1 MPAELPRFAEGAA
14 LDLIPAADLCG
25 QYGPYIAPAA
35 LVHAANTALG
45 LELPLLL
52 TGEPGCGKSDFSW
65 VAAKALGHDE
75 PLRCHIRSD
84 TRARDLLYH
93 YDALVRFGDAQH
105 GDRDRARDPRNYIA
119 LRPLGAALMTRG
131 RRPVVLIDEIDKAPR
146 DLPNDL
152 LHELDEGRFEIPEI
166 GDFESSQ
173 PAFDRTHKEI
183 ALVRFMERTA
193 ATRKPLVVITSNAE
207 RQLPEPFLR
216 RCVFFHIPPPRRE
229 WLAEIARARF
239 PDGDPTLLLDL
250 VSIFFALRQHR
261 ELVKPPTT
269 AEMLNWIAAL
279 TKLYDP
285 RDARI
290 PIRAFTAAVK
300 EGGGKLPPGSE
311 LSWAELPGL
320 VCLLK
325 LNEDLEAVGARD
337 P

>member
-1 MPAELPRFAEGAA
+1 MPADLPRFAEGAK
-14 LDLIPAADLCG
+14 LDLIPATNLHG
-25 QYGPYIAPAA
+25 QYGPYIAHPA

-45 LELPLLL
+45 LEMPLLL

-65 VAAKALGHDE
+65 VAAKALGHAE

-105 GDRDRARDPRNYIA
+105 GDRDRARDPRHYIA
-119 LRPLGAALMTRG
+119 LRPLGAALMTRSKC
-131 RRPVVLIDEIDKAPR
+131 PVVLIDEIDKAPR

-166 GDFESSQ
+166 GDFDTNQ
-173 PAFDRTHKEI
+173 PIFDRIHKEVE
-183 ALVRFMERTA
+183 LVRFMERPA
-193 ATRKPLVVITSNAE
+193 SMRKPLVVITSNAE

-216 RCVFFHIPPPRRE
+216 RCIFFHIPPPSRE
-229 WLAEIARARF
+229 WLLDIARARF
-239 PDGDPTLLLDL
+239 PDGDPTLLADL

-261 ELVKPPTT
+261 ELVKPPMT
-269 AEMLNWIAAL
+269 AEMLNWITAL
-279 TKLYDP
+279 TRLYDA
-285 RDARI
+285 REARI
-290 PIRAFTAAVK
+290 PIRAFAAAVR
-300 EGGGKLPPGSE
+300 EGGGKLPPGG

-325 LNEDLEAVGARD
+325 LNEDLEAAGAGD
-337 P
+337 S